1 MKKVFLKPF
10 REKSVLKRHP
20 WIFSGAIEK
29 IQGSPSP
36 GETVLILNYKNELL
50 GLGSYSPKSQIAV
63 RIWTYNPEERVG
75 EEFFFKR
82 IEKAFRLRKDLNIDD
97 YTNAYRIVNSESD
110 GLPGVII
117 DYYDNLLVCQ
127 FLSAGAEYWKK
138 EIVSALKEI
147 FPQSSIFERSDVL
160 VRQKEGLE
168 LKKGILV
175 GKNPPDRIKIREGDL
190 FFWVDIK
197 NGHKTG
203 FYLDQ
208 RENRKETS
216 VYFSDKK
223 VLNCFSY
230 TGGFGIVALKSEA
243 KEVINIDCSAK
254 ILELAK
260 ENFILNS
267 LNLDKTI
274 FLKGNVFKL
283 LRYFRDKGEEFD
295 VIVLDPP
302 KLIHSQS
309 TFNRGL
315 AGYKDINLLAIKLL
329 KPGGILITFS
339 CSGLLQPSMFQKV
352 ISDASID
359 AKREVKIVK
368 RLSMPPD
375 HVVDVNFPEG
385 FYLKG
390 FVCKVF

>member
-1 MKKVFLKPF
+1 MKKVILKPF

-20 WIFSGAIEK
+20 WIFSGAVEK
-29 IQGSPSP
+29 VQGTPSP
-36 GETVLILNYKNELL
+36 GETVLILNYKNEPL
-50 GLGSYSPKSQIAV
+50 GLGSYSPKSQIAI
-63 RIWTYNPEERVG
+63 RIWTFDPEERIG
-75 EEFFFKR
+75 EGFFFKR
-82 IEKAFRLRKDLNIDD
+82 IKRAFNLRKDLNIDD

-110 GLPGVII
+110 GLPGVIV
-117 DYYDNLLVCQ
+117 DCYDNFLVCQ

-147 FPQSSIFERSDVL
+147 FPQSSIYERSDVL

-168 LKKGILV
+168 LKKGVLA
-175 GKNPPDRIKIREGDL
+175 GDTPPDRIKIKEGDI
-190 FFWVDIK
+190 FYWVDVK

-216 VYFSDKK
+216 IYFTDKR

-230 TGGFGIVALKSEA
+230 TGGFGIVALKSNA
-243 KEVINIDCSAK
+243 KEVINIDSSAK
-254 ILELAK
+254 VLELAK

-267 LNLDKTI
+267 LSLDKVQ
-274 FLKGNVFKL
+274 FLKGNVFRF

-295 VIVLDPP
+295 AIVLDPP
-302 KLIHSQS
+302 KLIHSKS
-309 TFNRGL
+309 TFDRGL

-329 KPGGILITFS
+329 KTGGTLITFS

-359 AKREVKIVK
+359 AKKEVKIVK
-368 RLSMPPD
+368 RLGMPCD

-385 FYLKG
+385 LYLKG
-390 FVCKVF
+390 FVCKVL